1 MFEKETTE
9 ILLKFL
15 ERKCKEAEKEIEE
28 KGVLSD
34 DKAIPLLLKSQFNH
48 IAHLDSEI
56 TALRELMDKRFEQVD
71 KRFEQVDKRFEQV
84 DKRFEQVD
92 KRFEQVDRRFE
103 QVEQKFERVEKITM
117 WLVGLGITAWISIII
132 AIVIKK

>member
-1 MFEKETTE
+1 MFEKETTQ

-15 ERKCKEAEKEIEE
+15 ERKCREAEKEIEE

-34 DKAIPLLLKSQFNH
+34 DKAVPLLLKSQFNH

-56 TALRELMDKRFEQVD
+56 TALRELMDKRFEQID
-71 KRFEQVDKRFEQV
+71 RRFEQEQV
-84 DKRFEQVD
+84 DRRFEQVD

>member
-1 MFEKETTE
+1 MFEKETTQ

-15 ERKCKEAEKEIEE
+15 ERKCREAEKEIEE

-34 DKAIPLLLKSQFNH
+34 DKAVPLLLKSQFNH

-56 TALRELMDKRFEQVD
+56 TALRELMDKRFE
-71 KRFEQVDKRFEQV
+71 RI
-84 DKRFEQVD
+84 
-92 KRFEQVDRRFE
+92 
-103 QVEQKFERVEKITM
+103 EKIIM

-132 AIVIKK
+132 AIIVKK

>member
-1 MFEKETTE
+1 MFEKETTQ

-56 TALRELMDKRFEQVD
+56 TALRELMDRRFEQVD
-71 KRFEQVDKRFEQV
+71 KRFEQVEKKF
-84 DKRFEQVD
+84 
-92 KRFEQVDRRFE
+92 
-103 QVEQKFERVEKITM
+103 EQKFKRVEKIIM

>member
-15 ERKCKEAEKEIEE
+15 ERKCREAEKEIEE

-34 DKAIPLLLKSQFNH
+34 DKAVPLLLKSQFNH

-56 TALRELMDKRFEQVD
+56 TALRELMDKRFE
-71 KRFEQVDKRFEQV
+71 RI
-84 DKRFEQVD
+84 
-92 KRFEQVDRRFE
+92 
-103 QVEQKFERVEKITM
+103 EKIIM

-132 AIVIKK
+132 AIIVKK

>member
-15 ERKCKEAEKEIEE
+15 ERKCREAEKEIEE

-71 KRFEQVDKRFEQV
+71 KRFEQVDKRFEQI
-84 DKRFEQVD
+84 EQ
-92 KRFEQVDRRFE
+92 KF
-103 QVEQKFERVEKITM
+103 EQKFERVEKIIM
-117 WLVGLGITAWISIII
+117 WLAGLGITAWISIII

>member
-15 ERKCKEAEKEIEE
+15 ERKCREAEKEIEE

-34 DKAIPLLLKSQFNH
+34 DKAVPLLLKSQFNH
-48 IAHLDSEI
+48 IAHLNSEI

-71 KRFEQVDKRFEQV
+71 KRFEQVD
-84 DKRFEQVD
+84 
-92 KRFEQVDRRFE
+92 RRFE
-103 QVEQKFERVEKITM
+103 RIEKIIM

-132 AIVIKK
+132 AIIVKK

>member
-56 TALRELMDKRFEQVD
+56 TALRELMDKRFEQVN
-71 KRFEQVDKRFEQV
+71 
-84 DKRFEQVD
+84 
-92 KRFEQVDRRFE
+92 RR
-103 QVEQKFERVEKITM
+103 FERVEKIIM
-117 WLVGLGITAWISIII
+117 WLAGLGITAWISIII

>member
-1 MFEKETTE
+1 MFEKETTQ

-15 ERKCKEAEKEIEE
+15 ERKCREAEKEIEE

-56 TALRELMDKRFEQVD
+56 TALRELMDR
-71 KRFEQVDKRFEQV
+71 
-84 DKRFEQVD
+84 
-92 KRFEQVDRRFE
+92 RFEQVDRRFE
-103 QVEQKFERVEKITM
+103 RVEKIIM
-117 WLVGLGITAWISIII
+117 WLAGLGITAWISIII

>member
-1 MFEKETTE
+1 MFEKETTQ

-15 ERKCKEAEKEIEE
+15 ERKCKEAEREIEE

-48 IAHLDSEI
+48 IAHLDFEI

-71 KRFEQVDKRFEQV
+71 
-84 DKRFEQVD
+84 
-92 KRFEQVDRRFE
+92 RRFE
-103 QVEQKFERVEKITM
+103 QVEKIIM
-117 WLVGLGITAWISIII
+117 WLVGLGITAWLSIII

>member
-1 MFEKETTE
+1 MFEKETTQ

-15 ERKCKEAEKEIEE
+15 ERKCREAEKEIEE

-48 IAHLDSEI
+48 IAHLDAEI
-56 TALRELMDKRFEQVD
+56 TALRELLDKR
-71 KRFEQVDKRFEQV
+71 
-84 DKRFEQVD
+84 
-92 KRFEQVDRRFE
+92 
-103 QVEQKFERVEKITM
+103 FERVEKIIM

>member
-71 KRFEQVDKRFEQV
+71 KRFE
-84 DKRFEQVD
+84 
-92 KRFEQVDRRFE
+92 
-103 QVEQKFERVEKITM
+103 RVEKIIM
-117 WLVGLGITAWISIII
+117 WLVGLGITAWLSIII

>member
-1 MFEKETTE
+1 MFEKETTQ

-15 ERKCKEAEKEIEE
+15 ERKCKEAEREIEE

-56 TALRELMDKRFEQVD
+56 TALRELMD
-71 KRFEQVDKRFEQV
+71 
-84 DKRFEQVD
+84 
-92 KRFEQVDRRFE
+92 RR
-103 QVEQKFERVEKITM
+103 FERVEKIIM
-117 WLVGLGITAWISIII
+117 WLVGLGITAWLSIII

>member
-56 TALRELMDKRFEQVD
+56 TALRELMDR
-71 KRFEQVDKRFEQV
+71 
-84 DKRFEQVD
+84 
-92 KRFEQVDRRFE
+92 RFEQVDRRFE
-103 QVEQKFERVEKITM
+103 QIEQKFEQKFERVEKIIM
-117 WLVGLGITAWISIII
+117 WLVGLGITAWLSIII

>member
-1 MFEKETTE
+1 MFEKETTQ

-15 ERKCKEAEKEIEE
+15 ERKCREAEKEIEE

-34 DKAIPLLLKSQFNH
+34 DKAIPLLLKTQFNH

-71 KRFEQVDKRFEQV
+71 
-84 DKRFEQVD
+84 
-92 KRFEQVDRRFE
+92 RR
-103 QVEQKFERVEKITM
+103 FERVEKIIM

-132 AIVIKK
+132 TIVIKK

>member
-1 MFEKETTE
+1 VNVFEKETTQ

-15 ERKCKEAEKEIEE
+15 ERKCREAEKEIEE

-71 KRFEQVDKRFEQV
+71 R
-84 DKRFEQVD
+84 
-92 KRFEQVDRRFE
+92 RFEQVDRRFE
-103 QVEQKFERVEKITM
+103 RIEKIIM

>member
-1 MFEKETTE
+1 MFEKETTQ

-15 ERKCKEAEKEIEE
+15 ERKCKEAEKEIED

-56 TALRELMDKRFEQVD
+56 TALRELMDKRFEQID
-71 KRFEQVDKRFEQV
+71 KRFERI
-84 DKRFEQVD
+84 
-92 KRFEQVDRRFE
+92 
-103 QVEQKFERVEKITM
+103 EKIIM

-132 AIVIKK
+132 AIIIKK

>member
-71 KRFEQVDKRFEQV
+71 KRFERI
-84 DKRFEQVD
+84 
-92 KRFEQVDRRFE
+92 
-103 QVEQKFERVEKITM
+103 EKIIM

-132 AIVIKK
+132 AIIVKK

>member
-1 MFEKETTE
+1 MFEKETTQ

-15 ERKCKEAEKEIEE
+15 ERKCREAEKEIEE

-34 DKAIPLLLKSQFNH
+34 DKAVPLLLKSQFNH

-56 TALRELMDKRFEQVD
+56 TALRELMDKRFE
-71 KRFEQVDKRFEQV
+71 RI
-84 DKRFEQVD
+84 
-92 KRFEQVDRRFE
+92 
-103 QVEQKFERVEKITM
+103 EKIIM